1 MKIEINSAQIQHK
14 MAKEDIAKYEFKKG
28 VSGNPKGRKKGV
40 KNRSTIIK
48 ELFNS
53 IGVLNDYDFDQLQS
67 KFPHITNDMSIE
79 YLMTLV
85 QVNNAIFKGDLRA
98 YKVLND
104 SLYGTI
110 TKELNREREEQELFS
125 IKKEDFDLSVLS
137 TDELKILLKA
147 FETGED

>member
-1 MKIEINSAQIQHK
+1 
-14 MAKEDIAKYEFKKG
+14 MANNNNLKPFKKG

-40 KNRSTIIK
+40 RNRSSILENI
-48 ELFNS
+48 FNS
-53 IGVLNDYDFDQLQS
+53 ISVLNDYDFNQLQS

-110 TKELNREREEQELFS
+110 TKELNREKEEQELFS
-125 IKKEDFDLSVLS
+125 IKKEDFDLL
-137 TDELKILLKA
+137 
-147 FETGED
+147 F

>member
-1 MKIEINSAQIQHK
+1 M
-14 MAKEDIAKYEFKKG
+14 
-28 VSGNPKGRKKGV
+28 SGNPKGRKKGV

-147 FETGED
+147 FELGED

>member
-1 MKIEINSAQIQHK
+1 
-14 MAKEDIAKYEFKKG
+14 MANNDNLKPFKKG

-110 TKELNREREEQELFS
+110 TKELNREREDQELFS

-147 FETGED
+147 FEPGED

>member
-1 MKIEINSAQIQHK
+1 
-14 MAKEDIAKYEFKKG
+14 MANNDNLKPFKKG

-98 YKVLND
+98 YKVLNEA
-104 SLYGTI
+104 LYGTPI
-110 TKELNREREEQELFS
+110 KELDREVEEDS
-125 IKKEDFDLSVLS
+125 IKKDEIDFTLL
-137 TDELKILLKA
+137 TDEELRILIKA
-147 FETGED
+147 FTKED

>member
-1 MKIEINSAQIQHK
+1 
-14 MAKEDIAKYEFKKG
+14 MANNDNLKPFKKG

-125 IKKEDFDLSVLS
+125 IKKEDFDLSVFS

-147 FETGED
+147 FELGED

>member
-1 MKIEINSAQIQHK
+1 MGNYDNLKP
-14 MAKEDIAKYEFKKG
+14 FKKG

-110 TKELNREREEQELFS
+110 TKELNREKEEQELFS

>member
-1 MKIEINSAQIQHK
+1 MKFGGVKTKRKQRE
-14 MAKEDIAKYEFKKG
+14 MANNENLKPFKKG

-53 IGVLNDYDFDQLQS
+53 IGVLNDYDFNQLQS

-110 TKELNREREEQELFS
+110 TKELNREKEEQELFS

>member
-1 MKIEINSAQIQHK
+1 MGNYDNLKP
-14 MAKEDIAKYEFKKG
+14 FKKG

-53 IGVLNDYDFDQLQS
+53 IGVLNDYDFNQLQS

-98 YKVLND
+98 YKVLNEA
-104 SLYGTI
+104 LYGI
-110 TKELNREREEQELFS
+110 PTKELDRKIEEENNKADEFDYSMLTLEEL
-125 IKKEDFDLSVLS
+125 D
-137 TDELKILLKA
+137 ILLKA
-147 FETGED
+147 FNRKED

>member
-1 MKIEINSAQIQHK
+1 
-14 MAKEDIAKYEFKKG
+14 MANNQNLKPFKKG
-28 VSGNPKGRKKGV
+28 ISGNPKGRKKGV

-53 IGVLNDYDFDQLQS
+53 IGVLNDYDFNQLQS

-110 TKELNREREEQELFS
+110 TKELNREREDQELFS

-147 FETGED
+147 FEPGED

>member
-1 MKIEINSAQIQHK
+1 
-14 MAKEDIAKYEFKKG
+14 MANNQNLKPFKKG
-28 VSGNPKGRKKGV
+28 ISGNPKGRKKGV

-53 IGVLNDYDFDQLQS
+53 IGVLNDYDFNQLQS

-110 TKELNREREEQELFS
+110 TKELNREKEEQELFS

-147 FETGED
+147 FEAGEDI

>member
-1 MKIEINSAQIQHK
+1 
-14 MAKEDIAKYEFKKG
+14 MANNENLKPFKKG
-28 VSGNPKGRKKGV
+28 ISGNPKGRKKGV

-147 FETGED
+147 FELGED

>member
-1 MKIEINSAQIQHK
+1 
-14 MAKEDIAKYEFKKG
+14 MANNDNLKPFKKG

-147 FETGED
+147 FEPGED

>member
-1 MKIEINSAQIQHK
+1 MANNSNLK
-14 MAKEDIAKYEFKKG
+14 PFKKG

-40 KNRSTIIK
+40 KNRSSIIK
-48 ELFNS
+48 ELFDS
-53 IGVLNDYDFDQLQS
+53 IGVLNDYDFNQLQS

-104 SLYGTI
+104 SLYGTT
-110 TKELNREREEQELFS
+110 TKELNRERDEQELFS

-147 FETGED
+147 FEPEED

>member
-1 MKIEINSAQIQHK
+1 
-14 MAKEDIAKYEFKKG
+14 MANNDNLKPFKKG

-53 IGVLNDYDFDQLQS
+53 IGVLNDYDFNQLQS

-110 TKELNREREEQELFS
+110 TKELNIEKEEQKLFS

>member
-1 MKIEINSAQIQHK
+1 
-14 MAKEDIAKYEFKKG
+14 MANNDNLTPFKKG

-110 TKELNREREEQELFS
+110 TKELNREKEEQELFS

>member
-1 MKIEINSAQIQHK
+1 
-14 MAKEDIAKYEFKKG
+14 MANNDNLKPFKKG

-53 IGVLNDYDFDQLQS
+53 IGVLNDYDFNQLQS

-110 TKELNREREEQELFS
+110 TKELNREREDQELFS

-147 FETGED
+147 FEPGED